1 MPAHEGAACIGLAV
15 SGGADSL
22 ALLLLAHAVMPG
34 RIVAAS
40 VDHGLRPEA
49 PAECEFVAEVCARLS
64 VPHDILTVELA
75 AGNLQ
80 QEARRARYA
89 ALYRWALD
97 RKVPIHMMATAH
109 HLDDQVETMTMRLNR
124 GSGLSGLRG
133 IRTFADIAPEGGEPV
148 VAFRPLLGWRRA
160 ELADIVEK
168 AGLVPV
174 SDPSNSDSRF
184 DRARLRKHLADTD
197 WLDREGWGRSAA
209 LLAEAERAL
218 QYFLI
223 EERLTLMK
231 MIDPTD
237 PKWVFVRPDRPARPD
252 YADIEQVVYYFTLFD
267 AEISRSDASS
277 LVKKLKRN
285 RGGNFA
291 GVLVT
296 PGEYQ
301 GKPAWI
307 FQREPP
313 RKTG

>member
-1 MPAHEGAACIGLAV
+1 
-15 SGGADSL
+15 
-22 ALLLLAHAVMPG
+22 
-34 RIVAAS
+34 
-40 VDHGLRPEA
+40 
-49 PAECEFVAEVCARLS
+49 
-64 VPHDILTVELA
+64 
-75 AGNLQ
+75 
-80 QEARRARYA
+80 
-89 ALYRWALD
+89 
-97 RKVPIHMMATAH
+97 
-109 HLDDQVETMTMRLNR
+109 
-124 GSGLSGLRG
+124 
-133 IRTFADIAPEGGEPV
+133 
-148 VAFRPLLGWRRA
+148 
-160 ELADIVEK
+160 VEK
-168 AGLVPV
+168 ARLVPV

-184 DRARLRKHLADTD
+184 DRARLRKHLADAN

-237 PKWVFVRPDRPARPD
+237 PKWVFVRPDKPARPD

-285 RGGNFA
+285 MGGNFA

-307 FQREPP
+307 FQRENP